1 MPLRRLTLIPLALA
15 LVLGACSSDDSSSSS
30 GSEGTNG
37 AATSAAAGTTGAA
50 SGTLAPAPEGFTVVD
65 RRADGFVIAL
75 PPGWQDFDLTEADV
89 DAIIAAAT
97 QANPNLGNG
106 VADAVKQLVQQGG
119 LLYASDTSNPG
130 KFLTNVN
137 LIKVAGVES
146 GLGLLQQ
153 QAQSQLTAAG
163 ATNVSTTQVS
173 LPGGDA
179 IRTTYTVPVTLADG
193 SKVDIAGLQVYMLA
207 NENLY
212 VLTFSTDQPDK
223 YSETFDQVI
232 ATFAPS

>member
-1 MPLRRLTLIPLALA
+1 MSLRRLTLIPLALA
-15 LVLGACSSDDSSSSS
+15 LVLGACSGDDSSSS
-30 GSEGTNG
+30 GSEGSNS
-37 AATSAAAGTTGAA
+37 AATSAAGDTTSAA
-50 SGTLAPAPEGFTVVD
+50 SSTLLQAPEGFTVVD
-65 RRADGFVIAL
+65 RGADGFVIAL

-97 QANPNLGNG
+97 QANPNLGSG
-106 VADAVKQLVQQGG
+106 VGDAVKQLVQQGG
-119 LLYASDTSNPG
+119 LLYAYDTSNASN
-130 KFLTNVN
+130 FRTNLN
-137 LIKVAGVES
+137 LIKVSGVES
-146 GLGLLQQ
+146 GLDLLQE

-179 IRTTYTVPVTLADG
+179 IRTTYTVPVNLADG
-193 SKVDIAGLQVYMLA
+193 SKVDVAGLQVYVLA
-207 NENLY
+207 NSNLY

-232 ATFAPS
+232 ATFSPT